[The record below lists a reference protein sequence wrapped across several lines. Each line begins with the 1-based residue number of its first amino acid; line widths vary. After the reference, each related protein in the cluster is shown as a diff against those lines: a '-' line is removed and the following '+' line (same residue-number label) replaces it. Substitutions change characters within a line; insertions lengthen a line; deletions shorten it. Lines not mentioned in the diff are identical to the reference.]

1 MIDKATVQ
9 RIKDAADIV
18 EVVSDYVHLTRR
30 GANFMGLCPFHNEKT
45 PSFSV
50 SPRRNFC
57 YCFSCHK
64 GGSPVNFIME
74 KEGVSYHD
82 ALLHLAKKYG
92 IKVEERELTDEERRA
107 ATEREGLMIAAQ
119 RAMQIMEND
128 LTSSTQGR
136 DIGLTY
142 LYGRGI
148 TEEAIRKF
156 HLGYA
161 IDSGQYLTP
170 MMQREGYDTDILR
183 TLGLTGMS
191 QSGNLYDKYRG
202 RVIFPILNSSGKVV
216 GFGGRDLKGGPAK
229 YINSPEST
237 LYRKN
242 QELYGIFQ
250 AKAEIVRQDRCFLVE
265 GYLDVISMWQS
276 GLQNVVAS
284 SGTALT
290 DGQIA
295 LIHRFTSNITLI
307 YDGDAAGI
315 KAALRGIDMLLS
327 HKMQVSVLLLPDGHD
342 PDSFAR
348 AHTPEEFRN
357 YVNAHSTDII
367 RFKMRVLMKDMG
379 DSAQRKA
386 EVINSVAHSIACIPN
401 DVQRTVYV
409 GECSRE
415 LRIDEATVA
424 RAVETARIAIIEQ
437 NRLDRNRRRSEQ
449 DYPDNAAYANP
460 AAPNVTADA
469 TFPSTPP
476 AAGTGSADTPQAQ
489 SGNATAAGT
498 AAQIGTSAQP
508 GSAVSSLTRT
518 IEARRQ
524 RREHPMKP
532 IETNLVRYLVRYG
545 YLAIHLDDLTPVTPA
560 DGETEAEVLYTVTDY
575 VNDEMQAYGLQFSTP
590 EYDKV
595 FNLLLNHLDEYV
607 VELDDYKVSAAATL
621 ADERNRLAMS
631 IPERVSTMDDIE
643 REERLLDE
651 SIRRRREQMLYDFAR
666 NYPGDFLASHED
678 DDVRRVATALIND
691 RHVLSAIFTRGGQ
704 QEDSVK
710 ELAAKIMRAVE
721 EWRSELLNIE
731 LKQLLEK
738 LQAVSDEDSD
748 EAREL
753 QRQIGALM
761 MKRAKIAKD
770 CGERIISS
778 R

>member
-1 MIDKATVQ
+1 MIDKATVE

-92 IKVEERELTDEERRA
+92 IKVEERELSDDEKRA
-107 ATEREGLMIAAQ
+107 ATEREGLLIAAQ
-119 RAMQIMEND
+119 RAMQIMEED
-128 LTSSTQGR
+128 LISSQQGR
-136 DIGLTY
+136 DIGLSY

-148 TEEAIRKF
+148 TQEAIKKF

-161 IDSGQYLTP
+161 IDRGMHLTP
-170 MMQREGYDTDILR
+170 KMQREGFDTDTLR
-183 TLGLTGMS
+183 TLGLTGLS
-191 QSGNLYDKYRG
+191 QNGNLYDKYHG

-216 GFGGRDLKGGPAK
+216 GFGGRDLKGGAAK
-229 YINSPEST
+229 YINSPESV

-250 AKAEIVRQDRCFLVE
+250 AKAEIVRQNRCYLVE
-265 GYLDVISMWQS
+265 GYIDVISMWQS

-295 LIHRFTSNITLI
+295 MIHRFTENITLI

-348 AHTPEEFRN
+348 ANSPEMFRE
-357 YVNAHSTDII
+357 YVEKNSSDII
-367 RFKMRVLMKDMG
+367 RFKMRVLMRDIG
-379 DSAQRKA
+379 DSPQRKA
-386 EVINSVAHSIACIPN
+386 EVINSVSRSIACIPN
-401 DVQRTVYV
+401 DVQRTVYIS
-409 GECSRE
+409 ECSRE

-424 RAVETARIAIIEQ
+424 RAVEQARIEIVRQ
-437 NRLDRNRRRSEQ
+437 NQADRFRRQTERE
-449 DYPDNAAYANP
+449 YPDRMSPKTNSGDSSDSGGTPKSALSTDPDSDTPESP
-460 AAPNVTADA
+460 AAALDNNAV
-469 TFPSTPP
+469 
-476 AAGTGSADTPQAQ
+476 GSLA
-489 SGNATAAGT
+489 
-498 AAQIGTSAQP
+498 
-508 GSAVSSLTRT
+508 RT
-518 IEARRQ
+518 IESRRQ
-524 RREHPMKP
+524 RRDHPMRP
-532 IETNLVRYLVRYG
+532 LETNIIRYLVRYG
-545 YLAIHLDDLTPVTPA
+545 YVALNIDNLTPIESEA
-560 DGETEAEVLYTVTDY
+560 DSANPDDANEILYTVTDMA
-575 VNDEMQAYGLQFSTP
+575 NDEMLEHGLEIATP
-590 EYDKV
+590 EYRKV
-595 FNLLLNHLDEYV
+595 FDILLNHLDEYV
-607 VELDDYKVSAAATL
+607 EKLDNFKARLDASLAA
-621 ADERNRLAMS
+621 EREERLRGL
-631 IPERVSTMDDIE
+631 PQKVSTMADIE
-643 REERLLDE
+643 REERRIDE
-651 SIRRRREQMLYDFAR
+651 ALASRREKEIYDFSR
-666 NYPGDFLASHED
+666 NYSGDFLASHED
-678 DDVRRVATALIND
+678 GDVRSVATELIND
-691 RHVLSAIFTRGGQ
+691 RHVLSAMFSSPGA
-704 QEDSVK
+704 QEDSPK
-710 ELAAKIMRAVE
+710 ELAHKINRAVA
-721 EWRSELLNIE
+721 EWRIELLN
-731 LKQLLEK
+731 LRL
-738 LQAVSDEDSD
+738 
-748 EAREL
+748 REL
-753 QRQIGALM
+753 SIRMAQCQNADAETTGNLQLQIVALM
-761 MKRAKIAKD
+761 RRRAEIAKE

>member
-1 MIDKATVQ
+1 MIDKATVE

-92 IKVEERELTDEERRA
+92 IKVEERELSDEEKRA
-107 ATEREGLMIAAQ
+107 ATEREGLLIAAQ
-119 RAMQIMEND
+119 RAMQIMEDD
-128 LTSSTQGR
+128 LTSSQQGR
-136 DIGLTY
+136 DIGLSY

-148 TEEAIRKF
+148 TQEAIRKF

-161 IDSGQYLTP
+161 IDSGQHLTP
-170 MMQREGYDTDILR
+170 MMQREGYDTDTLR
-183 TLGLTGMS
+183 TLGLTGLS
-191 QSGNLYDKYRG
+191 QNGNLYDKYRG
-202 RVIFPILNSSGKVV
+202 RVIFPIMNSSGKVV

-229 YINSPEST
+229 YINSPESV

-250 AKAEIVRQDRCFLVE
+250 AKAEIVRQNRCYLVE

-295 LIHRFTSNITLI
+295 MIHRFTENITLI

-348 AHTPEEFRN
+348 AHTPEEFRE
-357 YVNAHSTDII
+357 YVEKHSSDII
-367 RFKMRVLMKDMG
+367 RFKMRVLMRDIG
-379 DSAQRKA
+379 DSPQRKA
-386 EVINSVAHSIACIPN
+386 EVINSVARSIACIPN
-401 DVQRTVYV
+401 DVQRTVYI

-424 RAVETARIAIIEQ
+424 RAVEQARIEIVRQHQAE
-437 NRLDRNRRRSEQ
+437 RSRRQTERE
-449 DYPDNAAYANP
+449 YPDSQQTPGASAP
-460 AAPNVTADA
+460 AAPLSEAAPQSPAVPDA
-469 TFPSTPP
+469 
-476 AAGTGSADTPQAQ
+476 AAGNAVGSLA
-489 SGNATAAGT
+489 
-498 AAQIGTSAQP
+498 
-508 GSAVSSLTRT
+508 RT
-518 IEARRQ
+518 IEVRRQ
-524 RREHPMKP
+524 RRDHPMKP
-532 IETNLVRYLVRYG
+532 LETNIIRYLVRYG
-545 YLAIHLDDLTPVTPA
+545 YVALNIDDLTPIE
-560 DGETEAEVLYTVTDY
+560 GESDTTAPDDVGEILYTVADMA
-575 VNDEMQAYGLQFSTP
+575 NDEMHEHDLEIATP
-590 EYDKV
+590 EYRKV
-595 FNLLLNHLDEYV
+595 FDVLLNHLDEYV
-607 VELDDYKVSAAATL
+607 ERLDSFKARLDASLAAEREQRRMELPEKV
-621 ADERNRLAMS
+621 N
-631 IPERVSTMDDIE
+631 TMADIE
-643 REERLLDE
+643 REERRIEEALA
-651 SIRRRREQMLYDFAR
+651 SRREKEIYDFSR

-678 DDVRRVATALIND
+678 GDVRRVATELLND
-691 RHVLSAIFTRGGQ
+691 PHVLSAMFTTPGAQ
-704 QEDSVK
+704 DDSPK
-710 ELAAKIMRAVE
+710 ELAHKINRAVA
-721 EWRSELLNIE
+721 EWRIELLNQRLHE
-731 LKQLLEK
+731 LSARLEQCQTSDAETTGTLQL
-738 LQAVSDEDSD
+738 
-748 EAREL
+748 
-753 QRQIGALM
+753 QIVGLM
-761 MKRAKIAKD
+761 RRRAEIAKE

>member
-1 MIDKATVQ
+1 MIDKATVE

-92 IKVEERELTDEERRA
+92 IKVEERELSDEEKRA
-107 ATEREGLMIAAQ
+107 ATEREGLLIAAQ
-119 RAMQIMEND
+119 RAMQIMEDD
-128 LTSSTQGR
+128 LTSSQQGR
-136 DIGLTY
+136 DIGLSY

-148 TEEAIRKF
+148 TQEAIRKF

-161 IDSGQYLTP
+161 IDSGQHLTP
-170 MMQREGYDTDILR
+170 MMQREGYDTDTLR
-183 TLGLTGMS
+183 TLGLTGLS
-191 QSGNLYDKYRG
+191 QNGNLYDKYRG
-202 RVIFPILNSSGKVV
+202 RVIFPIMNSSGKVV

-229 YINSPEST
+229 YINSPESV

-250 AKAEIVRQDRCFLVE
+250 AKAEIVRQNRCYLVE

-295 LIHRFTSNITLI
+295 MIHRFTENITLI

-348 AHTPEEFRN
+348 AHTPEEFRE
-357 YVNAHSTDII
+357 YVEKHSSDII
-367 RFKMRVLMKDMG
+367 RFKMRVLMRDIG
-379 DSAQRKA
+379 DSPQRKA
-386 EVINSVAHSIACIPN
+386 EVINSVARSIACIPN
-401 DVQRTVYV
+401 DVQRTVYI

-424 RAVETARIAIIEQ
+424 RAVEQARIEIVRQHQAE
-437 NRLDRNRRRSEQ
+437 RSRRQTERE
-449 DYPDNAAYANP
+449 YPDSQQTPGAPAP
-460 AAPNVTADA
+460 AAPLSEAAPQSPEVPDA
-469 TFPSTPP
+469 
-476 AAGTGSADTPQAQ
+476 AAGNAVGSLA
-489 SGNATAAGT
+489 
-498 AAQIGTSAQP
+498 
-508 GSAVSSLTRT
+508 RT
-518 IEARRQ
+518 IEVRRQ
-524 RREHPMKP
+524 RRDHPMKP
-532 IETNLVRYLVRYG
+532 LETNIIRYLVRYG
-545 YLAIHLDDLTPVTPA
+545 YVALNIDDLTPIE
-560 DGETEAEVLYTVTDY
+560 GESESSAPEDVGEILYTVADMA
-575 VNDEMQAYGLQFSTP
+575 NDEMHEHDLEIATP
-590 EYDKV
+590 EYRKV
-595 FNLLLNHLDEYV
+595 FDVLLNHLDEYV
-607 VELDDYKVSAAATL
+607 ERLDSFKARLDASLAAEREQRRMELPEKV
-621 ADERNRLAMS
+621 N
-631 IPERVSTMDDIE
+631 TMADIE
-643 REERLLDE
+643 REERRIEEALA
-651 SIRRRREQMLYDFAR
+651 SRREKEIYDFSR

-678 DDVRRVATALIND
+678 GDVRRVATELLND
-691 RHVLSAIFTRGGQ
+691 PHVLSAMFTTPGAQ
-704 QEDSVK
+704 DDSPK
-710 ELAAKIMRAVE
+710 ELAHKINRAVA
-721 EWRSELLNIE
+721 EWRIELLNQRLHE
-731 LKQLLEK
+731 LSARLEQCQTSDAETTGTLQL
-738 LQAVSDEDSD
+738 
-748 EAREL
+748 
-753 QRQIGALM
+753 QIVGLM
-761 MKRAKIAKD
+761 RRRAEIAKE